1 MPSFGRVV
9 VVEDEPRV
17 GAMRQVLVELGYIV
31 QVATGMN
38 CSVSE
43 LLMVPPG
50 STGRSQALRTLRC
63 AHSGQTT
70 MPSPLPFCRAARRQT
85 ERRSPLRD
93 GRERCFAS
101 AYRQRR
107 RITRRLLW
115 SQLGSGSGL
124 RGAPLSLLGMRSNCD
139 AGERAGGLG
148 VIWEPPS

>member
-50 STGRSQALRTLRC
+50 STGRSQVLGLCVARTR
-63 AHSGQTT
+63 
-70 MPSPLPFCRAARRQT
+70 
-85 ERRSPLRD
+85 
-93 GRERCFAS
+93 GR
-101 AYRQRR
+101 
-107 RITRRLLW
+107 
-115 SQLGSGSGL
+115 
-124 RGAPLSLLGMRSNCD
+124 
-139 AGERAGGLG
+139 
-148 VIWEPPS
+148 